1 MANPND
7 LVTDINLNIN
17 TGNQP
22 QKTDARKLNRG
33 SGRGENYRGI
43 HDINFSSVAKL
54 GLGLKQVRMANELV
68 GAYTGDRL
76 TQRQFQTGQLFAQY
90 AIGIKIAGPIGIAYA
105 VGDMAYRAA
114 NFEINRTRE
123 NQIARKIKDLSGN
136 NARNMSRSSG
146 NKL

>member
-7 LVTDINLNIN
+7 LITDIRLNIN
-17 TGNQP
+17 TNNQP
-22 QKTDARKLNRG
+22 KKNDARKLNSG
-33 SGRGENYRGI
+33 SGRGENYRNI
-43 HDINFSSVAKL
+43 HDINFTSVAKL

-76 TQRQFQTGQLFAQY
+76 TQRRFETGQLFAQY
-90 AIGIKIAGPIGIAYA
+90 GVGVAVAGPIGVFYA
-105 VGDMAYRAA
+105 AGDLAYRAA
-114 NFEINRTRE
+114 NFQIARSRN

-136 NARNMSRSSG
+136 NARNMSRNSG